1 MVDED
6 WTIVNFLLK
15 FYKLG
20 FSRGTEHANA
30 LIRSGKIS
38 RDDGIP
44 LAEKYDEA
52 CAHEYIESFC
62 QYIGLTEEE
71 FWRTV
76 RNFSHPKLF
85 DWSSGRPV
93 KKVQVGFG
101 SLLLLFDE
109 SVQQDHRV
117 ARHQTATLQG
127 AECCDSTLPE
137 LPEAQH
143 ALLVF
148 AVDEGDLA
156 ILARVGAKD
165 RIERVETGHGC
176 ALHGRGTRTSGNVPK
191 RARID
196 QGSLR
201 ERFRMS
207 SV

>member
-1 MVDED
+1 MGTLGKSIWDGNNLVNSNTLAGGDLGWFREVAGGEKRLLFYEFPKKAELIKHKIHTVFLGPAWKDWSAETNSRVALAHGLRFRGGNPEDTGDLLGTSMVDED

-93 KKVQVGFG
+93 KKFQVGFG
-101 SLLLLFDE
+101 II
-109 SVQQDHRV
+109 
-117 ARHQTATLQG
+117 
-127 AECCDSTLPE
+127 P
-137 LPEAQH
+137 
-143 ALLVF
+143 
-148 AVDEGDLA
+148 
-156 ILARVGAKD
+156 
-165 RIERVETGHGC
+165 
-176 ALHGRGTRTSGNVPK
+176 
-191 RARID
+191 
-196 QGSLR
+196 
-201 ERFRMS
+201 
-207 SV
+207 